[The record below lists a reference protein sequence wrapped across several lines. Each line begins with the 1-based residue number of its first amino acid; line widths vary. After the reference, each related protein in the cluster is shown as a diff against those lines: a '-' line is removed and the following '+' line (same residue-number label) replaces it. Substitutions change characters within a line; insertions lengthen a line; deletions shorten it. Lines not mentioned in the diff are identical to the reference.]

1 MHSIYNSVKAHHLI
15 KPDISKIEAPI
26 GSYDFLFFKK
36 KFYVSHAWCVP
47 IKEIGGTLFIAP
59 FARVIPITLVTS
71 PLLYQRVTSVE
82 ILITRYCSKDMHYE

>member
-1 MHSIYNSVKAHHLI
+1 MHSISNSVKAHHLI
-15 KPDISKIEAPI
+15 KPDISNIEAPI
-26 GSYDFLFFKK
+26 GSYDFLFLK

-82 ILITRYCSKDMHYE
+82 ILVTLYCSQDMYYK

>member
-15 KPDISKIEAPI
+15 KPDISKIEVPI
-26 GSYDFLFFKK
+26 GSYDFLLKKK
-36 KFYVSHAWCVP
+36 KFYVSHDWCVP

-59 FARVIPITLVTS
+59 FAS

-82 ILITRYCSKDMHYE
+82 ILVTHYCSKDMH